1 MMASTFALASSFF
14 VTNGH
19 DLAASR
25 VTLVEFDVAVTEVF
39 LWSRVIHY
47 ALPKFPENDFLNR
60 SYFF

>member
-1 MMASTFALASSFF
+1 MMASTFALARIHFF

-39 LWSRVIHY
+39 FGH
-47 ALPKFPENDFLNR
+47 A
-60 SYFF
+60 

>member
-39 LWSRVIHY
+39 FGN
-47 ALPKFPENDFLNR
+47 A
-60 SYFF
+60 